1 MFSEAFEKALKE
13 REKEFSVFDDISV
26 FVATW
31 NIGGFQPT
39 PSFDLTSLF
48 NMEGNPAA
56 DIVVIG
62 LQEFTVMSATSMVM
76 SQGDSGFQIWK
87 ETILNNLKYLD
98 KYFFVKEKALQG
110 TLLMIFA
117 KEKLR
122 DRIGKIETD
131 TVKTGL
137 GGNLGNKGATLIKLF
152 VDDSS
157 FCFINCHIEAGSKSN
172 NTRLMNLIDIH
183 NRAFQSGNVGRSSV
197 RI

>member
-1 MFSEAFEKALKE
+1 MFGEAFEKAIKE
-13 REKEFSVFDDISV
+13 REKEFSVFDDVSV

-39 PSFDLTSLF
+39 QSFDLTSLF

-62 LQEFTVMSATSMVM
+62 LQEYTVMTATSMMVG
-76 SQGDSGFQIWK
+76 QDTSGLQIWK
-87 ETILNNLKYLD
+87 ETILSNLKYLD
-98 KYFFVKEKALQG
+98 KYFFVKEKSLQG
-110 TLLMIFA
+110 ILIMIFA
-117 KEKLR
+117 KEKMR
-122 DRIGKIETD
+122 DRINKVETD
-131 TVKTGL
+131 SIKTGL

-157 FCFINCHIEAGSKSN
+157 FCFINTHIEAGSKSN

-183 NRAFQSGNVGRSSV
+183 NRAFQSGNIGRSSV